1 MKKFF
6 SSIFNAH
13 PQVKNISKD
22 KEEDDLIDRLENE
35 TYLSNEFRFQHQ
47 NEKCQ
52 LRATPNEKVT
62 LGVLLNR
69 TFDIRQEEVSDLYI
83 VTDNIHEKKGMLVVD
98 NNEIWDFDLCN
109 AVLIKQDNG
118 DIGYRFSENVI
129 LSISYRKGYVKQEDD
144 DKSISRV
151 NDNIIVYL
159 RGCGAGKETWFIR
172 ASIML
177 PTFSHEGDK
186 TYTRNANQP
195 QTLSVLFAYDHT
207 SPQQR
212 IEEYKAIHDKAI
224 EKFNNGEE
232 LDFYEYCIMSQMT
245 LAIGKDFYWGNE
257 VLKENRYW
265 DAIVYLENVYHALR
279 ESWLRG
285 SITDDDKRMFYQ
297 TCYLIGYCYAEMGL
311 YEKAPFFLEIVR
323 PLNNIRYNIEY
334 INCLANSRDIRAINT
349 IHNELNQLAQ
359 LKESEITDGI
369 IFYHN
374 FLRRRRAYTFVDM
387 GRLDDAEEAFKE
399 MLNEDANKEYAK
411 GELEYIQELK
421 KLKGINNI
429 ASEE

>member
-22 KEEDDLIDRLENE
+22 KEDDLIDRLENE

-47 NEKCQ
+47 NEKYQ

-83 VTDNIHEKKGMLVVD
+83 VTDNIHEKKGILVVD
-98 NNEIWDFDLCN
+98 SNEIWSFDLCN

-118 DIGYRFSENVI
+118 DMGYRFSENVI

-151 NDNIIVYL
+151 NDNIIVHL
-159 RGCGAGKETWFIR
+159 RGCGGGKETWFIR

-177 PTFSHEGDK
+177 PTFSHEVDK
-186 TYTRNANQP
+186 TYARNANQP

-224 EKFNNGEE
+224 EKFNNGE
-232 LDFYEYCIMSQMT
+232 
-245 LAIGKDFYWGNE
+245 
-257 VLKENRYW
+257 
-265 DAIVYLENVYHALR
+265 
-279 ESWLRG
+279 
-285 SITDDDKRMFYQ
+285 
-297 TCYLIGYCYAEMGL
+297 
-311 YEKAPFFLEIVR
+311 
-323 PLNNIRYNIEY
+323 
-334 INCLANSRDIRAINT
+334 
-349 IHNELNQLAQ
+349 
-359 LKESEITDGI
+359 
-369 IFYHN
+369 
-374 FLRRRRAYTFVDM
+374 
-387 GRLDDAEEAFKE
+387 
-399 MLNEDANKEYAK
+399 
-411 GELEYIQELK
+411 
-421 KLKGINNI
+421 
-429 ASEE
+429 